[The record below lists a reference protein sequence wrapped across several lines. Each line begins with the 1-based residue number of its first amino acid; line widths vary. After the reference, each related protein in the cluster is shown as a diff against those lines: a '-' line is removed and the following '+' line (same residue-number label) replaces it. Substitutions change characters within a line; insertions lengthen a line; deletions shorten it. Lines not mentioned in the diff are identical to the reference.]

1 MLKFY
6 NKVLILIIALLG
18 ISAVLAYFCIRASY
32 LNGVLLPAHGG
43 KLRWHLQ
50 VYADGGE
57 ADSSEIRVKDAS
69 KALAF
74 DFKLSRTLPTPFVAA
89 ELFFDDEKRRPVHV
103 DLSKYTSLS
112 FSVECTPD
120 NTMMVGVT
128 TFEDKVSKIG
138 DFLTYRT
145 PSSYFYCSNEKS
157 RVEVDLTRL
166 ETPVWWFDMF
176 KLNVSGQKYKLDRVP
191 KISFGNS
198 FQSPKGVLS
207 SVKISDIVLN
217 GRDFRYLKI
226 LAGLL
231 LLIWCGFL
239 MWFIRSYQKALVL
252 HIGTKLDEDRPL
264 LAYRQLALEPHKDK
278 EKSTL
283 LNYISTHYT
292 DPELSLESVAAAT
305 AINRT
310 KVNDILKAELG
321 YTFSTYL
328 NKVRLAEAARLL
340 SEKETASV
348 GEIAYAV
355 GYNNAS
361 YFNKLF
367 KAEYGCTPKAF
378 RKAS

>member
-1 MLKFY
+1 
-6 NKVLILIIALLG
+6 
-18 ISAVLAYFCIRASY
+18 
-32 LNGVLLPAHGG
+32 
-43 KLRWHLQ
+43 
-50 VYADGGE
+50 
-57 ADSSEIRVKDAS
+57 
-69 KALAF
+69 
-74 DFKLSRTLPTPFVAA
+74 
-89 ELFFDDEKRRPVHV
+89 
-103 DLSKYTSLS
+103 
-112 FSVECTPD
+112 
-120 NTMMVGVT
+120 
-128 TFEDKVSKIG
+128 
-138 DFLTYRT
+138 
-145 PSSYFYCSNEKS
+145 
-157 RVEVDLTRL
+157 
-166 ETPVWWFDMF
+166 
-176 KLNVSGQKYKLDRVP
+176 
-191 KISFGNS
+191 
-198 FQSPKGVLS
+198 
-207 SVKISDIVLN
+207 
-217 GRDFRYLKI
+217 
-226 LAGLL
+226 
-231 LLIWCGFL
+231 